1 MKKVFLLFSALTL
14 LLVSCNKE
22 TTEETDGTVTIS
34 VEYVNKLITPEIAM
48 GDLGVRLTGTATI
61 ERQMP
66 EDGKLTEIPAGSY
79 KLLITNN
86 TEKSAPS
93 FDPEYSFEETITV
106 TGGKDTAVAAKMKQ
120 TSAGIYFVYEGT
132 EGVTPEAAITAGSL
146 KYEGADKEAVGYFT
160 PGATTVTVTSGGHAT
175 EINGQPGLIIN
186 TNEGIHYE
194 VLLAQ
199 THGGVT
205 AVVYKYDTVT
215 GEELGIDAPGELSM
229 EFTGA
234 AGVYYGA
241 TENGTGRFTIT
252 FTAGDG
258 AAQFVM
264 EAYSDMFADP
274 DAFGP
279 ATGAYSVSD
288 TEKLFGVSA
297 GKVQGEELSNTYY
310 RFSKDGKT
318 YSAVTIGE
326 GDIILGTKDGN
337 YTMAANLKGKETL
350 YGYDLSKI
358 SFSFE
363 GAVEFVNESPAIEF
377 VEDSM
382 PSLMTYYYAPHR
394 QYEHAMLEFEIMADI
409 PGAYDC
415 MVVRAFVDVP
425 EGDPERAV
433 YEGLYRYSPAQTPLT
448 FAPGYID
455 EEGEPRGTYSY
466 KAVNENGVTVLKDI
480 VLLDGGTV
488 SMKLAEPYNPE
499 WRNQKYEVLV
509 YGTGMDTETGQRT
522 TVAYKSL
529 NHVPVIDNTPGE
541 DELYNMEF
549 TEASSVYY
557 GDYPDYGFS
566 NSTIQFTVTKDN
578 IAYYLQF
585 DLYMEMV
592 DGRLEIVPGTYTA
605 SSERTKGIFYKGF
618 FDPKNGLVLSC
629 MTALDMNN
637 WTAPI
642 SAGITGGT
650 LGVTRDGDNY
660 SFDIQVTGV
669 NYTNKDSYIT
679 VNGSYEGEVKF
690 SSKRG
695 SPMSGPKISTIRTER

>member
-1 MKKVFLLFSALTL
+1 M

-22 TTEETDGTVTIS
+22 TREETEGTVTIS
-34 VEYVNKLITPEIAM
+34 VEYINKLIAPEIAM
-48 GDLGVRLTGTATI
+48 ADLGVRLTGPATI

-66 EDGKLTEIPAGSY
+66 EDGKFTEVPAGEY
-79 KLLITNN
+79 KLAVTNK
-86 TEKSAPS
+86 TEKQSPS
-93 FDPEYSFEETITV
+93 FEPEYSFEETITV

-132 EGVTPEAAITAGSL
+132 EGMTPEVSIATGSL
-146 KYEGADKEAVGYFT
+146 KFEGSDKEAVGYFT
-160 PGATTVTVTSGGHAT
+160 PGATTVNISSGSQSV
-175 EINGQPGLIIN
+175 EINGKPELII
-186 TNEGIHYE
+186 TTTGGIHYE
-194 VLLAQ
+194 ILLTQ
-199 THGGVT
+199 GQGGVT

-215 GEELGIDAPGELSM
+215 GDELGIDAPDEI
-229 EFTGA
+229 EAKFTA
-234 AGVYYGA
+234 AEGVYYGP
-241 TENGTGRFTIT
+241 TDKGTGRFIIT
-252 FTAGDG
+252 FTTVDG
-258 AAQFVM
+258 SAEFIM

-274 DAFGP
+274 GDFEP
-279 ATGAYSVSD
+279 ATGTYSVSA
-288 TEKLFGVSA
+288 TEKVFGVSV

-310 RFSKDGKT
+310 RFSKEDKT

-326 GDIILGTKDGN
+326 GDIILGMKDGN
-337 YTMAANLKGKETL
+337 YTMTANLKGKETL
-350 YGYDLSKI
+350 YDYDLSKI

-363 GAVEFVNESPAIEF
+363 GAVEFTSKAPAIEF

-394 QYEHAMLEFEIMADI
+394 QYENAMIEFEIMADI

-415 MVVRAFVDVP
+415 MVVRAFVNEP
-425 EGDPERAV
+425 EGDPEKAV
-433 YEGLYRYSPAQTPLT
+433 YEGLYRYSESQVPLV

-455 EEGEPRGTYSY
+455 EDGEPRGTYSY
-466 KAVNENGVTVLKDI
+466 KAVNEDGVVSLKDI

-488 SMKLAEPYNPE
+488 SMKMVEPYNPE

-509 YGTGMDTETGQRT
+509 YGTGIDTETGQRA

-549 TEASSVYY
+549 TGATSVYY
-557 GDYPDYGFS
+557 GDYPDFGFA
-566 NSTIQFTVTKDN
+566 NSTIEFTATIDN

-592 DGRLEIVPGTYTA
+592 DGSLEIVPGTYTA
-605 SSERTKGIFYKGF
+605 SSERTKGIFYKGYY
-618 FDPKNGLVLSC
+618 DRKNGLVLSC
-629 MTALDMNN
+629 MTALNMNN
-637 WTAPI
+637 WTSPI

-679 VNGSYEGEVKF
+679 VNGSYEGAVTF
-690 SSKRG
+690 SKKYG
-695 SPMSGPKISTIRTER
+695 SPVSAPKISAAKSKGK